1 MDSLRLTLALP
12 PSGNHRNGISD
23 KGVHYRKKTTK
34 DYFSSVYAIKLENRI
49 KTITEPCRAMV
60 IIRMT
65 DKRRD
70 ADNVIKTLYDAL
82 QWAGI
87 IEDDKL
93 IKETHMFTDNE
104 SGKRQID
111 LLIEP
116 LGEFR
121 LKFMEGLLEP

>member
-1 MDSLRLTLALP
+1 MESLRLTLALP
-12 PSGNHRNGISD
+12 PSGNHRNGISKD
-23 KGVHYRKKTTK
+23 GVHYRKKTTK
-34 DYFSSVYAIKLENRI
+34 DYFRSVYALKLENRI
-49 KTITEPCRAMV
+49 KTITEPCRAIV

-87 IEDDKL
+87 VEDDKL
-93 IKETHMFTDNE
+93 IIETHMFTDNE

-116 LGEFR
+116 VPEGR
-121 LKFMEGLLEP
+121 LSYIEQLMT

>member
-12 PSGNHRNGISD
+12 PSGNHRNGISKD
-23 KGVHYRKKTTK
+23 GVFFRKKTTK
-34 DYFSSVYAIKLENRI
+34 DYFRSVYALKLENRI

-82 QWAGI
+82 QYAQI
-87 IEDDKL
+87 VKDDKL
-93 IKETHMFTDNE
+93 IIETHMFTDNE

-111 LLIEP
+111 ILIEP
-116 LGEFR
+116 VPEGR
-121 LKFMEGLLEP
+121 LSYIEQLMT